1 MPTPVIETTHHTSW
15 QNWHRTSS
23 VGGSVRTLF
32 KPRNRWTTAASGEH
46 KWFEPGLAGLCSIV
60 QQAESAGR
68 RVRAIG
74 SGWSLSSVAYVDDFL
89 VDTSALS
96 EWSLGFSA
104 PMVEPTHA
112 ARRDRFVLAQCG
124 VQIRTL
130 DGHLE
135 QRRLALPTQGASNG
149 QTIVGAMST
158 GTHGSAHDAG
168 SIADFIL
175 GLHIVAEGGRHYW
188 VERASDPV
196 TTSAFAAWLGNAVP
210 LRNDELFNAAVV
222 GFGSFGLIHAV
233 LFEAEPVFVLDKF
246 VRRYDYPAVAHA
258 ARTLDTAGLDLP
270 SPDRPFHFEV
280 VVNPYRR
287 GAGEGGA
294 FVRAYYKKTLGANE
308 PLPVLSVGES
318 KTIRSPDLIHVI
330 SSLSD
335 AVPALVPGLLQDQLE
350 HSFQPTPLP
359 LRHALPGQIFDDTL
373 PSNGGTSLEIGVPLA
388 RVGDALDAI
397 FRVTDAHVFGAPVAL
412 RYVRASHATLAFS
425 CHAPTTCTLEMPGID
440 SATAASGHRQIFA
453 ALQAAQIPATYHWG
467 QQGPFT
473 AASLAQG
480 YGAARIERWLQARRG
495 FLKTAGG
502 RRTFSNA
509 LLDACG
515 LSG

>member
-1 MPTPVIETTHHTSW
+1 MPTPVIETTQHTSW
-15 QNWHRTSS
+15 NNWHRTAS

-32 KPRNRWTTAASGEH
+32 KPRNLWSPAAPGEH
-46 KWFEPGLAGLCSIV
+46 KWFEPGLAGLRSIV

-104 PMVEPTHA
+104 PMVEPAHA
-112 ARRDRFVLAQCG
+112 ARRERLVLAQCG

-130 DGHLE
+130 DAHLE

-158 GTHGSAHDAG
+158 GTHGSAHDMG

-188 VERASDPV
+188 VQRSSDPV
-196 TTSAFAAWLGNAVP
+196 TTPAFAAWLDNAVP
-210 LRNDELFNAAVV
+210 LRDDELFNAAVV

-246 VRRYDYPAVAHA
+246 VRRYDYPSVVRA
-258 ARTLDTAGLDLP
+258 ATTLDLAGLGLP
-270 SPDRPFHFEV
+270 SPVRPFHFEV

-287 GAGEGGA
+287 GVGEGGA
-294 FVRAYYKKTLGANE
+294 FVRVYYKTTLGPND
-308 PLPVLSVGES
+308 PLPVLPVGEGDI
-318 KTIRSPDLIHVI
+318 IRSPDLVNVI
-330 SSLSD
+330 STLSD

-350 HSFQPTPLP
+350 NSFRPTPVP

-373 PSNGGTSLEIGVPLA
+373 PTNGGTSLEIGVPLA
-388 RVGDALDAI
+388 RVRDTLDAI
-397 FRVTDAHVFGAPVAL
+397 FRVTDAHVFGAPIAL
-412 RYVRASHATLAFS
+412 RYVRSSSATLAFT

-440 SATAASGHRQIFA
+440 SATAAAGHQRIFA
-453 ALQAAQIPATYHWG
+453 ALDSARIPATYHWG

-473 AASLAQG
+473 ATNLAGG
-480 YGAARIERWLQARRG
+480 YGAARIERWLTARRR
-495 FLKTAGG
+495 FLHSAAG